1 MAKKKKRPRQP
12 PSGPASPPRG
22 GANLER
28 RDRKEEARRLREAER
43 RRARRAA
50 SLRRTLTS
58 AGIAIA
64 AVAAISLFRSFQGP
78 NDIPEAA
85 VLAASEAGCTVPE
98 QRPDLTPSQRHLTP
112 GETITYPD
120 PPATSGKHNG
130 SQPPDVP
137 KVSDTP
143 VDETL
148 AVHAME
154 HGAVFIHFL
163 PAADGGLP
171 QDVVDRLAEIATG
184 SNATFLTPYP
194 ALTPETALTLT
205 AWNYRQAC
213 PVSTTGTALTP
224 ADETALTPA
233 AAATIVNGFVTGFEC
248 TGDAPENGLSPC

>member
-1 MAKKKKRPRQP
+1 MAKKKKRPRH
-12 PSGPASPPRG
+12 PASERPQAPRG

-58 AGIAIA
+58 AGIAVA
-64 AVAAISLFRSFQGP
+64 AVAAIIAVPHASKVRTTSR
-78 NDIPEAA
+78 EAA

-98 QRPDLTPSQRHLTP
+98 QRPDLTPSQRHLAP

-154 HGAVFIHFL
+154 HGAVFIHYL

-213 PVSTTGTALTP
+213 PVSTTGGTALT
-224 ADETALTPA
+224 AQA
-233 AAATIVNGFVTGFEC
+233 AAAIVNGFITGFEC
-248 TGDAPENGLSPC
+248 TGEAPENGLAPC

>member
-1 MAKKKKRPRQP
+1 MAKKKKRPRH
-12 PSGPASPPRG
+12 PASERPQAPRG

-28 RDRKEEARRLREAER
+28 RDRKEEARRIREAER
-43 RRARRAA
+43 RRIRRASA
-50 SLRRTLTS
+50 LRRTVTS
-58 AGIAIA
+58 AGIAVV
-64 AVAAISLFRSFQGP
+64 AVAAITLFRTFQGP
-78 NDIPEAA
+78 NDIPQAAVEAA
-85 VLAASEAGCTVPE
+85 SRAGCAGPDH
-98 QRPDLTPSQRHLTP
+98 RPDLTPSQRHLAP
-112 GETITYPD
+112 GEAITYPD

-130 SQPPDVP
+130 SPPPDVP

-154 HGAVFIHFL
+154 HGAVFIHYL

-213 PVSTTGTALTP
+213 PVSTTGGTALT
-224 ADETALTPA
+224 AQA
-233 AAATIVNGFVTGFEC
+233 AAAIVNGFITGFEC
-248 TGDAPENGLSPC
+248 TGEAPENGLAPC